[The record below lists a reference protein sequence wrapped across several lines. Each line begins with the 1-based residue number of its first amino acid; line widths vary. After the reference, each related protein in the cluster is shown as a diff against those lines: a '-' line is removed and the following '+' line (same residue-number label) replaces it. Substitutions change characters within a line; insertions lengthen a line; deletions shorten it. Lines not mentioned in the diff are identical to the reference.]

1 MATVAADQYSL
12 STQLHHHDPGDNEYQ
27 EPVVFGWEDQ
37 WKYLPESRLF
47 DLSRND
53 TQTLTLPNHEP
64 NATYQGIKINP
75 QQTCL
80 VIVDMQN
87 YFIDPE
93 YCNHPPGIAAV
104 GPILQAIERCRRE
117 GIQIVWLNWV
127 TNEREMRK
135 VPPAILRCFN
145 KTRITERN
153 HGWGVNL
160 GSEMANSR
168 GRVLFEGTHNADLYG
183 PLKAAVAADDV
194 FCRKSRMS
202 GMWSP
207 DEDLYRYLVAS
218 GKKTVLFGGIN
229 TDQCVLSTITDAHSW
244 GWDCILLKDCSG
256 TLTSPAAQAVAEYN
270 IGTCIGFVSDSRA
283 LVEAKAEGVRGDLL
297 RHDSD
302 VEFVDSAMGSEVDSS
317 SDDDFSRPLL
327 RCFGSSSR

>member
-1 MATVAADQYSL
+1 MATVAADLESL
-12 STQLHHHDPGDNEYQ
+12 TTKIFVDPGDNEHP
-27 EPVVFGWEDQ
+27 ESVVFGWGDQ
-37 WKYLPESRLF
+37 WEYLPGSRLF
-47 DLSRND
+47 DLSR
-53 TQTLTLPNHEP
+53 QSARTLTLPNHEP
-64 NATYQGIKINP
+64 SATYQGIKIDP

-93 YCNHPPGIAAV
+93 YCLHPPGLAAV
-104 GPILQAIERCRRE
+104 EPLLQTIERCRRE

-135 VPPAILRCFN
+135 VPPSVLRCFN
-145 KTRITERN
+145 RARVAERD

-160 GSEMANSR
+160 GSEMANGK

-183 PLKAAVAADDV
+183 PLKASTAPDDIY
-194 FCRKSRMS
+194 CRKSRMS

-218 GKKTVLFGGIN
+218 SKKTILFGGIN

-256 TLTSPAAQAVAEYN
+256 TLTSPAAQSVAEYN
-270 IGTCIGFVSDSRA
+270 IATCIGFVSDSKA
-283 LVEAKAEGVRGDLL
+283 LIKAKSEGAATSLL
-297 RHDSD
+297 RHDSGID
-302 VEFVDSAMGSEVDSS
+302 FVDSAMGSEVDSCS
-317 SDDDFSRPLL
+317 EDGMSIA
-327 RCFGSSSR
+327 